1 MEITPLDVVYR
12 LQFDSGEP
20 RVCELRVDQ
29 TRSSATPPEWAK
41 LAFCQ
46 CSNCPLD
53 PGEVDYCPFALAL
66 AKPLAV
72 LAARNSYDPVQVHVL
87 WRGRTL
93 LQATTLQRVLSSI
106 IGLLGA
112 TSGCPH
118 TRILEPMA
126 HFHQPFSQGD
136 ETLFRV
142 LGTYLIGQLLRDKQ
156 GLSADFSLAQ
166 LADHY
171 KQLRQVNQGL
181 ARRLRH
187 ASAADQS
194 VNGLVLLDILAAET
208 QDLLD
213 DLDESLRPIF
223 TAYL

>member
-12 LQFDSGEP
+12 LQFDNGEP
-20 RVCELRVDQ
+20 RECELRVGPERN
-29 TRSSATPPEWAK
+29 TAVPPEWAK

-53 PGEVDYCPFALAL
+53 AGEVDWCPFAVAL

-72 LAARNSYDPVQVHVL
+72 LAERNSYDPVQVSVV
-87 WRGRTL
+87 WRGRQL
-93 LQATTLQRVLSSI
+93 LQDTTLQRVLSSL

-156 GLSADFSLAQ
+156 GLPADFGLAQ
-166 LADHY
+166 LAGHY

-187 ASAADQS
+187 ASDADQS

-223 TAYL
+223 AAYL